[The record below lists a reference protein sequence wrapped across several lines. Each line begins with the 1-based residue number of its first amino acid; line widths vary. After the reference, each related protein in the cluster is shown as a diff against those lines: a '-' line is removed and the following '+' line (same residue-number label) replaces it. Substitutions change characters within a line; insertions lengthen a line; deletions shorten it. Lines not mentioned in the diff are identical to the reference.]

1 MLGDEGNQRGVGEGV
16 SVDYQIMMVTVSTWG
31 TGQKGDAGRTGAG
44 GGVSSRKK
52 VVKGGLGGLRR
63 VHLPHWDPQCQCA
76 PRARIHTR
84 NRG

>member
-44 GGVSSRKK
+44 GG
-52 VVKGGLGGLRR
+52 GGKFTKEGS
-63 VHLPHWDPQCQCA
+63 
-76 PRARIHTR
+76 
-84 NRG
+84 